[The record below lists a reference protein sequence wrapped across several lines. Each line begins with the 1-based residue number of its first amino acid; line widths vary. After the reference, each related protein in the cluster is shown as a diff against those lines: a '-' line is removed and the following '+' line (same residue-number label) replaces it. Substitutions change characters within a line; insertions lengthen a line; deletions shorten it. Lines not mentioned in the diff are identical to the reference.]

1 LRVEARG
8 AKAWFL
14 MPHKVLIMATDGFE
28 QDELFVPLERLR
40 TAGCEVALA
49 APGLAPIRA
58 TVLDAPGEW
67 ITPDLPIAEAR
78 AEEWDGLLLPG
89 GLINPDHLRARP
101 EAVALVR
108 AFVEAGK
115 PVGAICHGPWL
126 LVEAGALRG
135 RRATCWRSI
144 RTDLRNAGAVVVD
157 EAVVTDGSIVTAI
170 GPQDSAAFA
179 DALLATI
186 VARKA

>member
-1 LRVEARG
+1 
-8 AKAWFL
+8 
-14 MPHKVLIMATDGFE
+14 MPPKVLIMASDGFE

-40 TAGCEVALA
+40 AAGCKVALA
-49 APGLAPIRA
+49 APGLDPIRA

-67 ITPDLPIAEAR
+67 ITPDLLIGDAQVQ
-78 AEEWDGLLLPG
+78 EWDALLLPG

-126 LVEAGALRG
+126 LVEADALRG
-135 RRATCWRSI
+135 RRATSWLSI
-144 RTDLRNAGAVVVD
+144 RTDLRNAGAFLVD
-157 EAVVTDGSIVTAI
+157 EAVVTDGTIVTAV

-179 DALLATI
+179 DALLAAI